1 MFFPNR
7 TALTAIILA
16 TSLTAAHAQPQG
28 QETQGQGSETPMMG
42 EGNTGEMMPMMPVMP
57 MMPMMM
63 VPMMGGMMG
72 MPPQGGMQPQTGM
85 MPQGSGEGMPMMGCM
100 GRMMPMMGEMMGHGE
115 AASPMGMMMFD
126 HIEGHIAF
134 LKAELGIT
142 TAQEQ
147 QWNAFADTLRA
158 NAKTMQEQ
166 RRAMM
171 EKGMPTTWPDRIM
184 LHERMLEARLRAV
197 KAIEGPAKALYEAL
211 SPEQQKKADELMGHP
226 MRGM

>member
-57 MMPMMM
+57 
-63 VPMMGGMMG
+63 
-72 MPPQGGMQPQTGM
+72 
-85 MPQGSGEGMPMMGCM
+85 
-100 GRMMPMMGEMMGHGE
+100 MMPMMGEMMGHGE

>member
-16 TSLTAAHAQPQG
+16 TSLTAAHAQMQGQEPQG
-28 QETQGQGSETPMMG
+28 QRGEMSMMG
-42 EGNTGEMMPMMPVMP
+42 DGMGEMMPMMPIMP

-72 MPPQGGMQPQTGM
+72 MPPQGGM
-85 MPQGSGEGMPMMGCM
+85 MPQGEGGGMRMMGCM
-100 GRMMPMMGEMMGHGE
+100 GQMAPMMGMMMEHGA

-126 HIEGHIAF
+126 HIEGRIAF

-142 TAQEQ
+142 PAQEP
-147 QWNAFADTLRA
+147 QWNAFADALRA
-158 NAKTMQEQ
+158 NAKKMQE
-166 RRAMM
+166 RRQAMM
-171 EKGMPTTWPDRIM
+171 GKEMPTTWPDRMM
-184 LHERMLEARLRAV
+184 LHERMLQARLDAL
-197 KAIEGPAKALYEAL
+197 KTIEGPAKALYEAL